1 MALRPYV
8 NGPLSLTVG
17 PPCHALRVHWMQLGE
32 LQPMSGVKGTKGLH
46 LHRLLVP
53 HKSVAALASTAGFV
67 DNSGRC
73 APWAVFIEVEGV
85 GIENIVCRHAQ
96 EAAEVEDGDALS
108 ADDGDGDG
116 RRPQLRR
123 VPRQGALAVSTLI
136 PLMRSANCTQ
146 AHALSL

>member
-1 MALRPYV
+1 
-8 NGPLSLTVG
+8 
-17 PPCHALRVHWMQLGE
+17 
-32 LQPMSGVKGTKGLH
+32 MSGVKGTKGLH

-53 HKSVAALASTAGFV
+53 HKPVAALASTAVFV

-85 GIENIVCRHAQ
+85 SIENIVCCHAQ

-116 RRPQLRR
+116 SDDGLDCGEYR
-123 VPRQGALAVSTLI
+123 VPRMRRRQGARRRRQA
-136 PLMRSANCTQ
+136 RRTQ
-146 AHALSL
+146 PSRPAR